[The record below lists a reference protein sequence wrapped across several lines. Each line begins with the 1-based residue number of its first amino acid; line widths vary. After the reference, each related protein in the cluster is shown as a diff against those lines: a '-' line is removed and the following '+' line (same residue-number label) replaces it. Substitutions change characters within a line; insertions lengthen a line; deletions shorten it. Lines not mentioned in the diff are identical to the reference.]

1 MARSGINKA
10 LVQTARDALLA
21 RGEAPSIDAVRAELG
36 HTGSKTTINRY
47 LRELASEEPR
57 PPAVSLNEEVQAYI
71 EGLVQRL
78 AADAQEAVSADRARL
93 ERQKLAYEQQ
103 RQVDSARHDELK
115 KNHQLLLDERL
126 EARERE
132 HSLTSCVQQLEGERQ
147 RLLAT
152 ESHLQQAA
160 HDRAEQIQS
169 LEEKYQQARE
179 SLAHYREHTRQ
190 QRDADIQRHEGQV
203 QQLQHEQRRLQ
214 ELLMSK
220 QEELTQLYRDLERRS
235 AEHQVQRL
243 ALQAEQKQV
252 QQLHTSHA
260 QLNAAL
266 SQLQQREQHLQ
277 LEATSLRERAH
288 RYLLDRRQ
296 DRRNLRGLAQQLH
309 QVHQL
314 LARLPSPTVSF
325 RPASDLKTPP
335 PD

>member
-10 LVQTARDALLA
+10 LVQSARDALLA
-21 RGEAPSIDAVRAELG
+21 RGEAPSIDAVRVELG
-36 HTGSKTTINRY
+36 DTGSKTTISRY

-57 PPAVSLNEEVQAYI
+57 PPAVTLNEEVQAYM

-103 RQVDSARHDELK
+103 RQLDSARHDELK
-115 KNHQLLLDERL
+115 KNHQLLLEERV

-132 HSLTSCVQQLEGERQ
+132 HSLATRIEQLEGDRQ

-152 ESHLQQAA
+152 ESHLQQAVR
-160 HDRAEQIQS
+160 DRDGQLQS

-179 SLAHYREHTRQ
+179 SLMHYREQSRQ
-190 QRDADIQRHEGQV
+190 QREADIQRHEGLV

-214 ELLMSK
+214 EQLMSK
-220 QEELTQLYRDLERRS
+220 QEELTQLYRDLERQN
-235 AEHQVQRL
+235 AEHQAHRL
-243 ALQAEQKQV
+243 ALQAEQRQI
-252 QQLHTSHA
+252 QQLKTSHER
-260 QLNAAL
+260 LNTVL
-266 SQLQQREQHLQ
+266 SQLRQREQLLQ

-296 DRRNLRGLAQQLH
+296 DRRSLRDLTQQLN

-314 LARLPSPTVSF
+314 LARLPSAAVSL
-325 RPASDLKTPP
+325 RQASGPDNATP
-335 PD
+335 